1 LTAGASLAQRLS
13 ALASSDIADAQDGR
27 GLLGTGLVRLGGQG
41 TVAGRAVT
49 AACEDGSAGAALF
62 AMADAQPGDVLCVA
76 GPGLTAY
83 IGDLVMGEVRA
94 RGLAAVVIDGYL
106 RDVDALPE
114 MGFSCWARGATPV
127 ATGTRAPG
135 QPMVPIEMGQTTVHP
150 GDWIV
155 ADGDGA
161 MAIPSGEVEAVVLR
175 SEAKVAFEARV
186 RELMDGGATLI
197 DAFTAAGH

>member
-1 LTAGASLAQRLS
+1 LTAEGTLAQRLS

-27 GLLGTGLVRLGGQG
+27 GVLGSGLVRLSGEG
-41 TVAGRAVT
+41 TVSGRAIT

-62 AMADAQPGDVLCVA
+62 AMADSQPGDVLCIA
-76 GPGLTAY
+76 APGPTAY
-83 IGDLVMGEVRA
+83 IGDLVMSEVRS
-94 RGLAAVVIDGYL
+94 RGLTAVVLDGYL
-106 RDVDALPE
+106 RDVDALPG

-135 QPMVPIEMGQTTVHP
+135 QPMVPVEMGPTTVQP
-150 GDWIV
+150 GDWII

-175 SEAKVAFEARV
+175 AEGKVAFEVRV
-186 RELMDGGATLI
+186 RELMAGGATLI
-197 DAFTAAGH
+197 EAFTFAQH